1 MNELLRRWR
10 LLKLKWRAYILQAE
24 VEHAEGLLH
33 DHNRRY
39 RRCLYELAQVRR
51 RIMAMEKPEIL
62 LKDAA

>member
-10 LLKLKWRAYILQAE
+10 LLKLKCRAYVLHAE
-24 VEHAEGLLH
+24 AEHAEDLLQE
-33 DHNRRY
+33 HNRRY